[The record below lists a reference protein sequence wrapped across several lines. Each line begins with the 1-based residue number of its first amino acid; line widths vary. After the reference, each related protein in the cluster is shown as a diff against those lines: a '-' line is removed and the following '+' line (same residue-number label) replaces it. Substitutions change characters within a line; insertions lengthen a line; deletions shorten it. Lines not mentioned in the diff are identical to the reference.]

1 MKRINKMRITAV
13 SDRTLPL
20 WLSPSSVLPPETQD
34 PNCRMKVGVFIRAAL
49 QRADGPAVQ
58 KNDISIGFG
67 LGAISLLPRS
77 GAVLQSVYK
86 QIPKSTWHT
95 TQRQPSYREHQT
107 QLRFQ
112 WSCMLAG
119 EQMYWVDRCVSLSR
133 PFLCDDTVFQE
144 GDFRH
149 TKGSNWIL

>member
-86 QIPKSTWHT
+86 QIPEKYLTYDSAAAVVQRASNTAEISVKLQVGRWTDVPSRQMCLLVASLPLWWH
-95 TQRQPSYREHQT
+95 R
-107 QLRFQ
+107 
-112 WSCMLAG
+112 
-119 EQMYWVDRCVSLSR
+119 VSGGGFSA
-133 PFLCDDTVFQE
+133 
-144 GDFRH
+144 H
-149 TKGSNWIL
+149 